1 MPLRRTARCRRCSLP
16 CAHRPPSDRTS
27 IVGARGVRTPDLF
40 AAVNA
45 PRPFDGDPTGSSGP
59 ADGTVATTD
68 HRHTF
73 AAKVAAMFKAAP
85 GEWIDGREVLKI
97 GGVYGWRTRIS
108 DCRRAP
114 YN

>member
-1 MPLRRTARCRRCSLP
+1 M
-16 CAHRPPSDRTS
+16 
-27 IVGARGVRTPDLF
+27 RTPDLF

-114 YN
+114 YNLKIVNRQRRVGRYTISEYRFVADADPHFDGAA